1 MKQVNKVNRKRVL
14 ILSEG
19 FGSGHTQAAY
29 ALAAGMKKI
38 SPGIQTKVLELGS
51 FLNPVVAPI
60 ILSAYRKTVV
70 TSPALVGMLYRK
82 QYEKPINR
90 LTRLA
95 LHKIFYTHTANLI
108 KQLKPDLIICT
119 HPIPSA
125 VISRLKS
132 AGLKV
137 PLYTVITDYDA
148 HAAWINPEVDRYL
161 VSTPEVRRLL
171 LKRGIKSEAVHVTG
185 IPVHPNF
192 WTTGN
197 KESVRKELQLRN
209 IPTVLIMGG
218 GWGLL
223 FKKQVLD
230 SLTSW
235 RDKVQLVFCTGT
247 NEKLASKLAN
257 HPGFDHPNMVILGH
271 TKEISK
277 WMDASDL
284 LITKPGGM
292 TCTEALAK
300 GLPMLFCESIPGQ
313 EESNRQYFVTSGYGE
328 TLEAEAI
335 DRWFERLTS
344 RHRSVQSKSARHQSF
359 KINYKPDRCAHDLVE
374 MLFDSSSSTPLNRSS
389 DPQAL
394 KQISM

>member
-1 MKQVNKVNRKRVL
+1 MKQVNIVNRKRVL

-108 KQLKPDLIICT
+108 KQLNPDLIICT

-132 AGLKV
+132 AAGLKV

-171 LKRGIKSEAVHVTG
+171 LNRGITPEAVHVTG

-197 KESVRKELQLRN
+197 KECVRKELQLRN

-230 SLTSW
+230 SLSSW

-247 NEKLASKLAN
+247 NDKLASKLKS
-257 HPGFDHPNMVILGH
+257 HPGFNHPNVVILGH

-344 RHRSVQSKSARHQSF
+344 RHRTVQYNSARYQAS
-359 KINYKPDRCAHDLVE
+359 KVDYKPDRCAHDLVE
-374 MLFDSSSSTPLNRSS
+374 MLYDNSNSRT
-389 DPQAL
+389 L